1 MYLDAPKPEDLQ
13 ALADFLELGSVAVLT
28 GAGLSTESGI
38 PDYRGPEAYKR
49 PRRPVQYQEFLK
61 NAAARRRYW
70 ARSMLGWPR
79 FARARPNAGHFAL
92 RDLEQRG
99 LISGIVTQ
107 NVDSLHAA
115 AGSETAVELHG
126 ALRDTICL
134 DCGRLMPRDEL
145 QAELERLNDY
155 LIHADV
161 ALAPDGDA
169 DLDDERLAAFRV
181 VDCECGG
188 RLKPHVVFFGENVPK
203 PRVERALGLVA
214 EARALLVVGSSLTVW
229 SGYRF
234 VRAAAERGQAVAIV
248 GLGPTRGDA
257 DASLRVAGGAG
268 VTLTGLCERLCAA

>member
-13 ALADFLELGSVAVLT
+13 ALADFLALGSVAVLT

-92 RDLEQRG
+92 RELEQRG
-99 LISGIVTQ
+99 LVSGIVTQ

-134 DCGRLMPRDEL
+134 DCGRLLPRDEL
-145 QAELERLNDY
+145 QAELE
-155 LIHADV
+155 
-161 ALAPDGDA
+161 
-169 DLDDERLAAFRV
+169 
-181 VDCECGG
+181 
-188 RLKPHVVFFGENVPK
+188 
-203 PRVERALGLVA
+203 
-214 EARALLVVGSSLTVW
+214 
-229 SGYRF
+229 
-234 VRAAAERGQAVAIV
+234 
-248 GLGPTRGDA
+248 
-257 DASLRVAGGAG
+257 
-268 VTLTGLCERLCAA
+268 